1 MTDAST
7 SPHEEMT
14 MAVQSTIADIQS
26 AGATAQQQAAS
37 AATGSTTLGKDE
49 FLKLL
54 TAQLQQQDPTQP
66 MDSTAFVAQLAQFSS
81 LEQMNNV
88 NDTLTKMLTS
98 QGTALQTTAADMV
111 GKTAIF
117 NTDQV
122 SLTQG
127 QPAMITTN
135 LSQAAANVNLVIQ
148 DGGGNNVRVAALGA
162 MQSGIN
168 RIQWDGLD
176 DSGTQLPTGN
186 YTAQILATDINGKS
200 IALTQNGSARI
211 TGITFDNGT
220 PKFLAGGSTLQLSDI
235 SELDE

>member
-1 MTDAST
+1 
-7 SPHEEMT
+7 
-14 MAVQSTIADIQS
+14 MAVQSTISEIQS

-37 AATGSTTLGKDE
+37 TTGSTTLGKNE

-98 QGTALQTTAADMV
+98 QSTSLQTTAASMV
-111 GKTAIF
+111 GKTAVF
-117 NTDQV
+117 TTDEV

-127 QPAMITTN
+127 KTATITAN

-148 DGGGNNVRVAALGA
+148 DSDGNNVRVVALGA
-162 MQSGIN
+162 CPAGTN
-168 RIQWDGLD
+168 RFTWDGLD
-176 DSGTQLPTGN
+176 DKGKALPTDT
-186 YTAQILATDINGKS
+186 YTSQILATDLNGKS
-200 IALTQNGSARI
+200 ISLTQNGSARI

-220 PKFLAGGSTLQLSDI
+220 PKFLAGGSTLELSDI

>member
-1 MTDAST
+1 
-7 SPHEEMT
+7 
-14 MAVQSTIADIQS
+14 MAVQSTITDIQS
-26 AGATAQQQAAS
+26 AGATAQKAAAS
-37 AATGSTTLGKDE
+37 TATGSNALGKDE

-98 QGTALQTTAADMV
+98 QGTALQTTAASMV
-111 GKTAIF
+111 GKTAVF

-127 QPAMITTN
+127 KAATITAT
-135 LSQAAANVNLVIQ
+135 LSQAATDVNLVIQ
-148 DGGGNNVRVAALGA
+148 NASGNNVRVMALGA

-168 RIQWDGLD
+168 RIQWDGMD
-176 DSGTQLPTGN
+176 DKGNALPTGD
-186 YTAQILATDINGKS
+186 YTSQINATDINGKPVS
-200 IALTQNGSARI
+200 LTQNGSARI
-211 TGITFDNGT
+211 TGITFTNGT
-220 PKFLAGGSTLQLSDI
+220 PNFLAGGSTLQLSDI

>member
-1 MTDAST
+1 
-7 SPHEEMT
+7 
-14 MAVQSTIADIQS
+14 MAVSSTISQIQS
-26 AGATAQQQAAS
+26 AGATAQQS
-37 AATGSTTLGKDE
+37 AAKTTGSTTLGKNE

-98 QGTALQTTAADMV
+98 QSTSLQTTAASMV
-111 GKTAIF
+111 GKTAVF
-117 NTDQV
+117 NTDEV

-127 QPAMITTN
+127 KPATITAT
-135 LSQAAANVNLVIQ
+135 LSQAATDTNLVIKDK
-148 DGGGNNVRVAALGA
+148 DGNTVRVMALGP
-162 MQSGIN
+162 MQSGLNTIK
-168 RIQWDGLD
+168 WDGLD
-176 DSGTQLPTGN
+176 NNGKALPTDTYTTQVNAKDIGGN
-186 YTAQILATDINGKS
+186 PVS
-200 IALTQNGSARI
+200 LTQNGSARI
-211 TGITFDNGT
+211 TGIVFDNGT

>member
-1 MTDAST
+1 
-7 SPHEEMT
+7 
-14 MAVQSTIADIQS
+14 MAVQSTIAQIQS
-26 AGATAQQQAAS
+26 ASAAAQQAATTTT
-37 AATGSTTLGKDE
+37 TGSNVLGKDE

-88 NDTLTKMLTS
+88 NDTLTKLLTS
-98 QGTALQTTAADMV
+98 QGTSLQTTAASMV
-111 GKTAIF
+111 GKTAVY

-127 QPAMITTN
+127 TPATITAT
-135 LSQAAANVNLVIQ
+135 LSQAATDVNMVIQ
-148 DGGGNNVRVAALGA
+148 DKDGNQVRVMALGA
-162 MQSGIN
+162 MQSGLN

-176 DSGTQLPTGN
+176 DSGKALPTGD
-186 YTAQILATDINGKS
+186 YTSQVNATDINGKS
-200 IALTQNGSARI
+200 VSLTQNGSARI

>member
-1 MTDAST
+1 
-7 SPHEEMT
+7 
-14 MAVQSTIADIQS
+14 MAVSSTISQIQS
-26 AGATAQQQAAS
+26 AGATAQQAAAKT
-37 AATGSTTLGKDE
+37 AAGSTTLGKDE

-98 QGTALQTTAADMV
+98 QSTSLQTTAASMV
-111 GKTAIF
+111 GKTAVF
-117 NTDQV
+117 NTDEV

-127 QPAMITTN
+127 KPATITAT
-135 LSQAAANVNLVIQ
+135 LSQAATDTNLVIKDK
-148 DGGGNNVRVAALGA
+148 DGNTVRVMALGP
-162 MQSGIN
+162 MQSGLNTIK
-168 RIQWDGLD
+168 WDGLD
-176 DSGTQLPTGN
+176 NNGKELPTDTYTTQVNAKDIGGN
-186 YTAQILATDINGKS
+186 PVS
-200 IALTQNGSARI
+200 LTQNGSARI

>member
-1 MTDAST
+1 
-7 SPHEEMT
+7 
-14 MAVQSTIADIQS
+14 MAVQSTISQIQS
-26 AGATAQQQAAS
+26 AGATAKANVAD
-37 AATGSTTLGKDE
+37 ATKGSNALGKNE

-66 MDSTAFVAQLAQFSS
+66 MDSTAFVSQLAQFSS

-98 QGTALQTTAADMV
+98 QDTALQSTSAGMV
-111 GKTAIF
+111 GKTAVF
-117 NTDQV
+117 KTDQV

-127 QPAMITTN
+127 KPATITTT
-135 LSQAAANVNLVIQ
+135 LSQAAANVNLIIQ
-148 DGGGNNVRVAALGA
+148 DKSGNTVRSMGLGA
-162 MQSGIN
+162 CQSGIN
-168 RIQWDGLD
+168 RLQWDGLD
-176 DSGTQLPTGN
+176 DKGKELPTGM
-186 YTAQILATDINGKS
+186 YTAQVLAADLNGKP

-211 TGITFDNGT
+211 TGITFDNGV

>member
-7 SPHEEMT
+7 SPHEEMI

-98 QGTALQTTAADMV
+98 QATALQTTAADMV
-111 GKTAIF
+111 GKTAVF
-117 NTDQV
+117 TTDQV
-122 SLTQG
+122 GLTQG
-127 QPAMITTN
+127 QPATITVN
-135 LSQAAANVNLVIQ
+135 LSQAAADVNLMIQ
-148 DGGGNNVRVAALGA
+148 DATGTQVRVAALGPVA
-162 MQSGIN
+162 SGIQK
-168 RIQWDGLD
+168 IQWDGCND
-176 DSGTQLPTGN
+176 NGDQLPTGN
-186 YTAQILATDINGKS
+186 YTAQVVAADISGKS
-200 IALTQNGSARI
+200 IPLTLNGSARI

-220 PKFLAGGSTLQLSDI
+220 PKFLAGSSTLNLSDI
-235 SELDE
+235 TEIDE

>member
-1 MTDAST
+1 
-7 SPHEEMT
+7 

-37 AATGSTTLGKDE
+37 AATGSATLGKNE

-98 QGTALQTTAADMV
+98 QGTALQTTAASMV

-127 QPAMITTN
+127 QPAIITAN
-135 LSQAAANVNLVIQ
+135 LSQAATNVNLVIQ
-148 DGGGNNVRVAALGA
+148 DESGSNVRVASLGQ
-162 MQSGIN
+162 MQSGNN
-168 RIQWDGLD
+168 RIKWDGLD
-176 DSGTQLPTGN
+176 NNGDQLPTGD
-186 YTAQILATDINGKS
+186 YTAQVMATDINGKT
-200 IALTQNGSARI
+200 IPLTLNGSARI

>member
-1 MTDAST
+1 
-7 SPHEEMT
+7 
-14 MAVQSTIADIQS
+14 MAVSSTISQIQS
-26 AGATAQQQAAS
+26 AGATAQQAA
-37 AATGSTTLGKDE
+37 AQTTTGSTTLGKNE

-98 QGTALQTTAADMV
+98 QSTSLQTTAASMV
-111 GKTAIF
+111 GKTAVF
-117 NTDQV
+117 NTDEV

-127 QPAMITTN
+127 KPATITAT
-135 LSQAAANVNLVIQ
+135 LSQAATDTNLVIKDK
-148 DGGGNNVRVAALGA
+148 DGNTVRVMALGP
-162 MQSGIN
+162 MQSGLNTIK
-168 RIQWDGLD
+168 WDGLD
-176 DSGTQLPTGN
+176 DNGKALPTDTYTTQVNAKDISGN
-186 YTAQILATDINGKS
+186 PVS
-200 IALTQNGSARI
+200 LTQNGSARI

>member
-1 MTDAST
+1 
-7 SPHEEMT
+7 
-14 MAVQSTIADIQS
+14 MAVTSTISQIQS
-26 AGATAQQQAAS
+26 AGATAQQQAAAS
-37 AATGSTTLGKDE
+37 TTGSTTLGKDE

-98 QGTALQTTAADMV
+98 QGTALQTTAASMV
-111 GKTAIF
+111 GKTAVF

-122 SLTQG
+122 SLTEG
-127 QPAMITTN
+127 KTATITAN
-135 LSQAAANVNLVIQ
+135 LSQAATNVNLVIQ
-148 DGGGNNVRVAALGA
+148 DEAGNNVRLVALGA
-162 MQSGIN
+162 CPSGTN
-168 RIQWDGLD
+168 RFTWDGLD
-176 DSGTQLPTGN
+176 DSGKKLPTGS
-186 YTAQILATDINGKS
+186 YTSQILATDINEKS
-200 IALTQNGSARI
+200 VSLTQNGSARI

>member
-1 MTDAST
+1 
-7 SPHEEMT
+7 
-14 MAVQSTIADIQS
+14 MAVSSTISQIQS
-26 AGATAQQQAAS
+26 AGATAQQAA
-37 AATGSTTLGKDE
+37 AKTTGSTTLGKDE

-98 QGTALQTTAADMV
+98 QSTSLQTTAASMV
-111 GKTAIF
+111 GKTAVF
-117 NTDQV
+117 NTDEV

-127 QPAMITTN
+127 KPATITAT
-135 LSQAAANVNLVIQ
+135 LSQAATDTNLVIKDK
-148 DGGGNNVRVAALGA
+148 DGNTVRVMALGP
-162 MQSGIN
+162 MQSGLNTIK
-168 RIQWDGLD
+168 WDGLD
-176 DSGTQLPTGN
+176 NNGKELPTDTYTTQVNAKDIGGN
-186 YTAQILATDINGKS
+186 PVS
-200 IALTQNGSARI
+200 LTQNGSARI